1 MATVIQNAKRVV
13 VQVTQLELNNLIVD
27 KATQLGFIDFEPTRM
42 TVKPGDGGSF
52 EILFER
58 VE

>member
-13 VQVTQLELNNLIVD
+13 VQVSQLELNNLILT
-27 KATQLGFIDFEPTRM
+27 KAQQLGFIDFDPTRM
-42 TVKPGDGGSF
+42 TVKPSDNGQF
-52 EILFER
+52 EITFER